1 MRMWESDSA
10 TLKSYDKATGQ
21 ASLEKPLDYYHYGA
35 DTVGKYYGVDLRG
48 EVTLLSRNV
57 RIVGNDTE
65 AWGCQVVT
73 SDFLEENGVWR
84 EGQLILDSVE
94 VYNCS

>member
-1 MRMWESDSA
+1 MDM
-10 TLKSYDKATGQ
+10 
-21 ASLEKPLDYYHYGA
+21 
-35 DTVGKYYGVDLRG
+35 RG
-48 EVTLLSRNV
+48 EVIMLSRNV

-84 EGQLILDSVE
+84 EGQILLDSVE

>member
-10 TLKSYDKATGQ
+10 TIKSYDRLTG
-21 ASLEKPLDYYHYGA
+21 LVTLNKPLDYYHYGA
-35 DTVGKYYGVDLRG
+35 DSIGNYSGVDMRG
-48 EVTLLSRNV
+48 EVIMISRNV

-84 EGQLILDSVE
+84 KGQMVLDSVE

>member
-1 MRMWESDSA
+1 MRMWESDYA
-10 TLKSYDKATGQ
+10 IVQSYDKSSGLVT
-21 ASLEKPLDYYHYGA
+21 LDRPLDYYHYGA
-35 DTVGKYYGVDLRG
+35 ATKGIYSGVDMRG
-48 EVTLLSRNV
+48 EVVLLSRNV

-84 EGQLILDSVE
+84 
-94 VYNCS
+94 